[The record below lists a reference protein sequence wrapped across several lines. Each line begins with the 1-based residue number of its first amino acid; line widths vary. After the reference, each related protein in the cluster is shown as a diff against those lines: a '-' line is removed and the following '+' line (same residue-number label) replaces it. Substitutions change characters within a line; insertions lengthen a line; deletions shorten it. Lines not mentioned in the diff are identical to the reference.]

1 MERRYSVQ
9 VMKVITRAFAFVLL
23 FATSLTIQTHAQQ
36 KRPAPAKPQPKP
48 AAAPTPAPTFDNLLP
63 ADSYV
68 IYGEVRG
75 AGQLIRSNALNDLL
89 EPILKLAGPPREFRS
104 IVKWL
109 NAHAD
114 DVMTS
119 RLLVA
124 AWPATNRAA
133 PETIVAIEFA
143 SAEEAAKFATPLN
156 EFLPSV
162 FPTSTPEPSP
172 KIATEKPKPP
182 EPSFH
187 LQRMGSLVLITPKPW
202 TMKQLKPAGSKLLT
216 EDVNFRAARSRFS
229 SEPIFVFIDVKAM
242 ERQDEERRKQLEGS
256 RTAEVEQVKRE
267 AVEEAKKSGPDSGPE
282 KLKLTEQEKAVAGE
296 DLLALEAAAAASASP
311 EPAKEAPTPDP
322 VLNSLSTIGTSFFG
336 GETDL
341 PDAIALALSFEGE
354 SFDLRALLLNAPGEK
369 NNAIPFWPR
378 VATGAPIAPDS
389 PNILPANTDVFVML
403 SLDLPQIYTEMVKP
417 QPPSEY
423 TVSRGQMVTVHKTEW
438 ESPFAV
444 IENRLKMNLKDEL
457 LPLLGSEVA
466 LALPMNGMNIGGIG
480 LGGPMAPQLPAPEK
494 SGKEETANEASPILV
509 LSVKDK
515 EALRTLMPK
524 VVDALG
530 FKGASSLAQTE
541 RREDTELVSFA
552 NAFAYAFIGNFLVL
566 SADPATTRHAVD
578 SYLKHETLA
587 SDVNF
592 KNYTRWQPRQLHG
605 QVYISP
611 ALMESYRT
619 WIAQPNTLM
628 SDQTRAFLAR
638 VSMLAQPITYSLSNE
653 GLGPLHEMHLP
664 KSLVLMA
671 AGGISGEMN
680 PPPDVQKE
688 RMVIGLMYMIAGAED
703 RYKDAK
709 GGNNYGTLEQLFAE
723 NLLPKQMLENSG
735 YKFDLILTGDKYEVS
750 AVPVEYGKTGNKSF
764 FMDQSHVLRGGD
776 RGGAAATASDP
787 PIN

>member
-1 MERRYSVQ
+1 
-9 VMKVITRAFAFVLL
+9 MKVITRAFAILL
-23 FATSLTIQTHAQQ
+23 VFATCLTFQTQAQQ

-63 ADSYV
+63 ADSYI

-114 DVMTS
+114 EVMTS

-124 AWPATNRAA
+124 AWPATNKGA

-143 SAEEAAKFATPLN
+143 SAEDAAKFATPLN
-156 EFLPSV
+156 EFLPTV
-162 FPTSTPEPSP
+162 LPPTTPE
-172 KIATEKPKPP
+172 ATSKDKNNSAPAEKPKPP

-187 LQRMGSLVLITPKPW
+187 LQRLGSLVLITPKPW
-202 TMKQLKPAGSKLLT
+202 TMKQLKPAGSKPLT
-216 EDVNFRAARSRFS
+216 EDVNFRAARSRFN

-242 ERQDEERRKQLEGS
+242 ERQDEERRKQIEGS
-256 RTAEVEQVKRE
+256 QRAEAEQVKRE
-267 AVEEAKKSGPDSGPE
+267 AAEETKKSGPDSGPE
-282 KLKLTEQEKAVAGE
+282 PLKLTEQEKAVVSQ
-296 DLLALEAAAAASASP
+296 DLLALEAAASATPAASP
-311 EPAKEAPTPDP
+311 ESAKEAPTPDP
-322 VLNSLSTIGTSFFG
+322 VLNSLSTIGTSLFG
-336 GETDL
+336 GETEW
-341 PDAIALALSFEGE
+341 PDAIAVALSFEGD

-369 NNAIPFWPR
+369 SNAIPFWPR
-378 VATGAPIAPDS
+378 VATGVPVAPES
-389 PNILPANTDVFVML
+389 PSILPANTELFVMM

-423 TVSRGQMVTVHKTEW
+423 TVSHGQMVTTHRTEW

-444 IENRLKMNLKDEL
+444 VESRLKMNLKDEL

-466 LALPMNGMNIGGIG
+466 VALPMNGLNIAGIG
-480 LGGPMAPQLPAPEK
+480 LGGPMAPQLPTPEK
-494 SGKEETANEASPILV
+494 TGKEETANEASPILV

-515 EALRTLMPK
+515 EGVRTLMPK
-524 VVDALG
+524 VIDALG

-541 RREDTELVSFA
+541 RREDTELVSVA
-552 NAFAYAFIGNFLVL
+552 NVFAYAFIGNFLVL
-566 SADPATTRHAVD
+566 SADPATTRRVVD
-578 SYLKHETLA
+578 SYLKHETLS

-605 QVYISP
+605 QFYISP
-611 ALMESYRT
+611 ALMESYRN
-619 WIAQPNTLM
+619 WFAQPNTLM

-653 GLGPLHEMHLP
+653 GLGALHEMHLP

-671 AGGISGEMN
+671 AAGISGEMN

-688 RMVIGLMYMIAGAED
+688 RMAIGLMYMIASAEE
-703 RYKDAK
+703 RYKESK
-709 GGNNYGTLEQLFAE
+709 GAHNYGTLEQLFTE
-723 NLLPKQMLENSG
+723 NLVPKEMVESSG
-735 YKFDLILTGDKYEVS
+735 YRFDVVLSGDKFEVS

-764 FMDQSHVLRGGD
+764 FMDQARVLRGGD